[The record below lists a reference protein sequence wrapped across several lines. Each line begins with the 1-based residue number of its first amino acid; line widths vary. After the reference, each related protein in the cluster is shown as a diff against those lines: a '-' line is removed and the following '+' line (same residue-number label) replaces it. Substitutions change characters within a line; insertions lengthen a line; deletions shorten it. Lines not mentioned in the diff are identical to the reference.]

1 MPAQGIVNL
10 EVRTPALRTEPKY
23 FQWMLLHFS
32 LFTFHFFTSSIFP
45 MVCTEG
51 EERHVPAITD
61 IPDLEILET
70 ITYRH
75 RFFDLW

>member
-1 MPAQGIVNL
+1 MV
-10 EVRTPALRTEPKY
+10 
-23 FQWMLLHFS
+23 
-32 LFTFHFFTSSIFP
+32 SS
-45 MVCTEG
+45 EG